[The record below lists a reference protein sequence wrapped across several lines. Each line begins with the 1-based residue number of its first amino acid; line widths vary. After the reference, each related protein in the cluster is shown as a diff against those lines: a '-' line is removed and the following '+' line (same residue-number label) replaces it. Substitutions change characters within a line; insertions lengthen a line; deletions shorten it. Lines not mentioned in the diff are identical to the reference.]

1 MPEGIDIETAGP
13 GTLNIELTFMGD
25 ITVNED
31 TMAHVTAHVPGTVV
45 EIRKTLGDTVK
56 KGDVLAVLASREVAD
71 AKAEYLAA
79 CERSD
84 LAQSRFVRE
93 EQLFLKKLSPESSYL
108 DVKQARADVRITL
121 RSSYQKLLALGLT
134 TSDLA
139 RLPAQP
145 DDQLTRFAISAPLD
159 GTIIEKHLT
168 MGEVLKNEN
177 VEHVNFIIADLRT
190 VWANLRVF
198 PADLPR
204 VRAGQPVV
212 ISSGEDQPSVRTTI
226 GYVGPV
232 MLADTRTALARIVV
246 TNAQGM
252 LRPGLFITGKVTVGV
267 VAAAVCVPS
276 SAVQTIA
283 NQPVV
288 FIQDAHGF
296 EPRPVTL
303 GAADAT
309 RVEITAGLKPGERC
323 VTRGAFEL
331 KAKNITAGMDSH
343 AGHGH

>member
-1 MPEGIDIETAGP
+1 MLD
-13 GTLNIELTFMGD
+13 IELTFMGD

-45 EIRKTLGDTVK
+45 EILKTLGDTVK

-79 CERSD
+79 RERSD

-93 EQLFLKKLSPESSYL
+93 EHLYQKKLSPESSYL
-108 DVKQARADVRITL
+108 DVKQARADVRIAL
-121 RSSYQKLLALGLT
+121 RSSYQKLIALGLT

-145 DDQLTRFAISAPLD
+145 DDQLTRFEIVAPLD
-159 GTIIEKHLT
+159 GTIIEKQLT
-168 MGEVLKNEN
+168 MGEVLKDEN
-177 VEHVNFIIADLRT
+177 DDHPNFIIADLRT

-198 PADLPR
+198 PADLLR

-212 ISSGEDQPSVRTTI
+212 VSIGDGLPSVRTTI

-232 MLADTRTALARIVV
+232 VLEDTRTALARIVV
-246 TNAQGM
+246 TNTGGM
-252 LRPGLFITGKVTVGV
+252 LRPGLFITGKVTAGT

-276 SAVQTIA
+276 VAVQTIA
-283 NQPVV
+283 NKPVV
-288 FIQDAHGF
+288 FIQDAHGL
-296 EPRPVTL
+296 EPRSVTL
-303 GAADAT
+303 GAADDT
-309 RVEITAGLKPGERC
+309 RVEITSGLAPGERF

-331 KAKNITAGMDSH
+331 KAKTITAGMDSH